1 VSLFTDAER
10 WDMFRSA
17 QAKILAENQQTLAA
31 MKPKPKT
38 KAEIL
43 VEVAQE
49 FAPCTTRELAEASG
63 MSTSWIRKHLRAAG
77 IVPAKPVRRTKAG
90 EP

>member
-10 WDMFRSA
+10 WEMFRTA
-17 QAKILAENQQTLAA
+17 QAKLNAENQRQLAA

-38 KAEIL
+38 RAEIL

-49 FAPCTTRELAEASG
+49 FAPCTTQELAEASG
-63 MSTSWIRKHLRAAG
+63 MSTSWVRKHLRAAG
-77 IVPAKPVRRTKAG
+77 IVPAKPVRQKKAG
-90 EP
+90 QP